1 MNTQKQTNYSGICK
15 VLRIENELGKYDLL
29 SVLQEQEIMTYGS
42 LSHYLDLLQRKHLT
56 TPLILV
62 IMIQGC
68 KMKIEIIEDV
78 DQTEVIIRCRKTNSE
93 IIRLKSYIEL
103 FDQKLKANKN
113 GRVYLVNSLNVLY
126 FETVD
131 NRTFLYTEDDVLEI
145 KLRLFELELILSDK
159 DFIRISKS
167 VIVNINR
174 IVSLK
179 PEINRTIEATLSNG
193 ERIWISRKYAKAFR
207 ELLSV

>member
-1 MNTQKQTNYSGICK
+1 
-15 VLRIENELGKYDLL
+15 
-29 SVLQEQEIMTYGS
+29 MTYGI
-42 LSHYLDLLQRKHLT
+42 LSHYLDLLQRKRLT

-103 FDQKLKANKN
+103 FDQKLKASKN

-159 DFIRISKS
+159 DFTRISKS